1 MEDNFSEKDSGIQN
15 AYEITV
21 DMTSF
26 EKSVEAT
33 EHDSEDEITL
43 GDTSSSWLI
52 TIISAIKVAFSLC
65 LLIFSI
71 ILVSAAIFQKQTRA
85 TGGDYS
91 LHPAIAFV
99 MFWVLLLWL
108 ALMEGG
114 LNCIVGLQPVDKAL
128 YAHSHPLA
136 HGCTVLTHGEGRIAR
151 FIVGRQYLDLSI
163 IFTSNFMATAIQN
176 ASVMGLP
183 DLVSDI
189 FLETNLAVSIIVIVI
204 GQLISQV
211 NSSKSTLDYINNYA
225 MLTTS
230 YLALFVEASGILH
243 VVYLIEMIVHKIS
256 GKEDVSPKKSPLVKC
271 AFWARVA
278 LSVVIIGFT
287 LVATFYAIFRGETKM
302 WAGVPSYA
310 SVILLIGLTLI
321 AGIMDALQ
329 IAFMAVV
336 HMSEDELKK
345 HPVAQ
350 RNCQHVFSGQN
361 LQMFMVGRQ
370 IFHTFILFT
379 IARIISLDFSENVF
393 GVSDFIQK
401 MLEVGVLG
409 ALMTTAFAS
418 LSWRI
423 LANTFPMAFL
433 SCPLTAP
440 IIYICILFD
449 RCGICYVA
457 WPMARIVEIV
467 FNLKDDSY
475 YLGCSDDRKKTCEN
489 GFDDLESSENAAE
502 RDQ

>member
-1 MEDNFSEKDSGIQN
+1 
-15 AYEITV
+15 
-21 DMTSF
+21 
-26 EKSVEAT
+26 
-33 EHDSEDEITL
+33 
-43 GDTSSSWLI
+43 
-52 TIISAIKVAFSLC
+52 
-65 LLIFSI
+65 
-71 ILVSAAIFQKQTRA
+71 
-85 TGGDYS
+85 
-91 LHPAIAFV
+91 
-99 MFWVLLLWL
+99 
-108 ALMEGG
+108 
-114 LNCIVGLQPVDKAL
+114 
-128 YAHSHPLA
+128 
-136 HGCTVLTHGEGRIAR
+136 
-151 FIVGRQYLDLSI
+151 
-163 IFTSNFMATAIQN
+163 
-176 ASVMGLP
+176 
-183 DLVSDI
+183 
-189 FLETNLAVSIIVIVI
+189 
-204 GQLISQV
+204 
-211 NSSKSTLDYINNYA
+211 
-225 MLTTS
+225 
-230 YLALFVEASGILH
+230 
-243 VVYLIEMIVHKIS
+243 MIVHKIA
-256 GKEDVSPKKSPLVKC
+256 GKENGSPRKSHLRKF

-278 LSVVIIGFT
+278 LSVFIIGFT
-287 LVATFYAIFRGETKM
+287 LVVTFYAIFRGETKM
-302 WAGVPSYA
+302 WNGVPAYA
-310 SVILLIGLTLI
+310 SVILLLGLTFI

-336 HMSEDELKK
+336 HMPEDELKK

-393 GVSDFIQK
+393 GVSNFVQK

-457 WPMARIVEIV
+457 WPMARIVETV
-467 FNLKDDSY
+467 FNFKDDSY
-475 YLGCSDDRKKTCEN
+475 YLGGSDDHNRTSED
-489 GFDDLESSENAAE
+489 GFHDPESSESATE